1 MPSCGSNTCT
11 DCLKEWG
18 PQVGW
23 KVFLKPDK
31 IAKEGT
37 LPPNLTESEKKGSF
51 KVLMSDNSQIQLS
64 FFLEMPTG
72 KGRPMN
78 INGKDTWA
86 WAVYKDDIASAAE
99 PPKPEKEDKK
109 PEPVVIKAGDIVR
122 TTRLK
127 QLSYG
132 LTEEENYAGFRVLGH
147 DSANNPI
154 VEIPNNKGDLNAF
167 FGTSTNIISIKD
179 AVVLSK
185 YKVKVGDFVRATI
198 KGRETF
204 PRAVNQTDLFHGF
217 KVLAVEGSNVVIEL
231 PNNKGFKENTYPG
244 KSIARVK
251 EEYIELAPPLKV
263 RRGDKVRIKKE
274 YIPSRIPK
282 RLHNKKLEVVD
293 LFGYDIRSLEYCV
306 RLPDGTTFNIP
317 ESRLDLSNK
326 NSKVKSSSISKEDSV
341 SSFKK
346 GMKVK
351 IREEYRDNLPDSLTT
366 KQRQQSFE
374 IVNVD
379 EDDEQVFLKM
389 PNGCDEAEY
398 DDEFSC
404 RVWCMDM
411 SDLETTT
418 EEKGKTNMAKNRGTV
433 TERFVANAEKG
444 AVKAVG
450 RKLTK
455 ATKAGILRAAAAAA
469 QSNGMSEGQ
478 VAAGL
483 QMFTAFM
490 ESEFGNAFI
499 SALLGLGLAH
509 LAPQLPIPALQD
521 ERLQDLADE
530 MSSEGSAIVMEK
542 VVDIAMAYIAPG
554 IGEVL
559 QGLPPKKETKV
570 RVATDAPTKKASGK
584 KKTTLKIGNH
594 EVDDG
599 EGEAEAAE
607 EEKVKVVEKRMAA

>member
-1 MPSCGSNTCT
+1 MSTCT

-18 PQVGW
+18 PQVGF

-31 IAKEGT
+31 ISREGT
-37 LPPNLTESEKKGSF
+37 LPPNLTESEKRSSF
-51 KVLMSDNSQIQLS
+51 KVLKSDKSQIQLS
-64 FFLEMPTG
+64 YFLEMPTG

-78 INGKDTWA
+78 IDGKDTWA
-86 WAVYKDDIASAAE
+86 WAVYKDDIASASE

-109 PEPVVIKAGDIVR
+109 AGSAIRAGDTVKVDN
-122 TTRLK
+122 LK
-127 QLSYG
+127 KLSYG
-132 LTEEENYAGFRVLGH
+132 VKEEENNAGFRVLGQEN
-147 DSANNPI
+147 DSLVIELPD
-154 VEIPNNKGDLNAF
+154 NKGDYRPL
-167 FGTSTNIISIKD
+167 FGTSTNTISAKD
-179 AVVLSK
+179 VAVLKK
-185 YKVKVGDFVRATI
+185 YQVKVGDFVRVTA
-198 KGRETF
+198 KGRDQLS
-204 PRAVNQTDLFHGF
+204 RGINQTDLFHGF

-231 PNNKGFKENTYPG
+231 PNNKGFRENTYPG
-244 KSIARVK
+244 KSINRVK
-251 EEYIELAPPLKV
+251 EEHIELAPPLKI

-274 YIPSRIPK
+274 YIPSRIHK
-282 RLHNKKLEVVD
+282 KLHNRKLEVVD
-293 LFGYDIRSLEYCV
+293 FLGYDVKNLKYAIK
-306 RLPDGTTFNIP
+306 LPDGTTVDLF
-317 ESRLDLSNK
+317 ESGLDLSNK
-326 NSKVKSSSISKEDSV
+326 KTSKIKSSSISKEDSV

-346 GMKVK
+346 GMQVK

-366 KQRQQSFE
+366 KRRQQSFE

-389 PNGCDEAEY
+389 PSGCDEAEY

-411 SDLETTT
+411 SDLETT
-418 EEKGKTNMAKNRGTV
+418 EEKEKTNMAKNRGTV

-499 SALLGLGLAH
+499 SAILGLGLAH

>member
-109 PEPVVIKAGDIVR
+109 PEPVVIKAGDVVK

-127 QLSYG
+127 QLSYS
-132 LTEEENYAGFRVLGH
+132 LTEEENNAGFRVLGH

-167 FGTSTNIISIKD
+167 FGTSTNIISAKD

-198 KGRETF
+198 KGRETL
-204 PRAVNQTDLFHGF
+204 PRGVNQSDLFHGF
-217 KVLAVEGSNVVIEL
+217 KVLAVEGTNIVIEL

-251 EEYIELAPPLKV
+251 EEHVELAPPLKV

-293 LFGYDIRSLEYCV
+293 LFGYDIRSLVYCV

-351 IREEYRDNLPDSLTT
+351 IREDYRSNLPDSLTT

-374 IVNVD
+374 IVNID

-411 SDLETTT
+411 SDLETT

-455 ATKAGILRAAAAAA
+455 ATKAGILRAADAAAR
-469 QSNGMSEGQ
+469 SNGMNEGQ

-570 RVATDAPTKKASGK
+570 RVATDAPTKKTSGK